1 MALLK
6 REDFLKQDDFKI
18 EKVDLGNGDFVY
30 VKEMS
35 AKAKEDYQRSLMEV
49 TFDDNGKPK
58 TKQKTEDLNA
68 KLAVCTMCDKDGNL
82 IMKPNDAHK
91 LSEYMK
97 ASKLEKIVDAST
109 KINAMNVDAVENEV
123 KN

>member
-35 AKAKEDYQRSLMEV
+35 AKSKEDYQRSLMEV
-49 TFDDNGKPK
+49 TFDDKGTPK

-91 LSEYMK
+91 LSGYMK
-97 ASKLEKIVDAST
+97 ASKLEKIVEAST